1 MQPYI
6 CPHCWPEG
14 EPRPARIPASCPACR
29 DVVSLCCPSCQCEM
43 CQDPAVQ
50 AIMAR
55 LWIEAV
61 ADLADEKRQDR
72 S

>member
-1 MQPYI
+1 
-6 CPHCWPEG
+6 
-14 EPRPARIPASCPACR
+14 
-29 DVVSLCCPSCQCEM
+29 M

-50 AIMAR
+50 AIMAG